1 LFAGLV
7 LGLALS
13 ILIGCDSKRDAPI
26 NAGATPDSTNSN
38 NSPGDR
44 DMNVTITFTSSPFK
58 AGESIPKK
66 YTGEGEDVSP
76 PLAWSSVPHGAREL
90 ALICDDPDAP
100 NGTWVHW
107 VIYKIPATT
116 KSLPEGIPREP
127 TPPTPAGALQGT
139 NSWDSDNIGYR
150 GPMPP
155 PGHGVHHYHFKLY
168 ALDKPLD
175 LKPGIDKK
183 SLLAAMQGH
192 IIGQGE
198 IVGTYERKTM

>member
-1 LFAGLV
+1 
-7 LGLALS
+7 
-13 ILIGCDSKRDAPI
+13 
-26 NAGATPDSTNSN
+26 
-38 NSPGDR
+38 
-44 DMNVTITFTSSPFK
+44 MTISFTSSPFK
-58 AGESIPKK
+58 AGEPIPKK
-66 YTGEGEDVSP
+66 FTGEDSDVSP
-76 PLAWSSVPHGAREL
+76 SLAWSAVPRGTREL

-107 VIYKIPATT
+107 VIYKIPAET

-139 NSWDSDNIGYR
+139 NSWDNDNIGYR

-183 SLLAAMQGH
+183 ALLAAMQGH
-192 IIGQGE
+192 VVAQGE
-198 IVGTYERKTM
+198 LIGTYERK